1 MENNEME
8 LQRELDQ
15 LNEDIARETKRR
27 VMPDAK
33 LMLERGTRILVIER
47 KLSEI
52 RNLEYAEE
60 IDIDLIVGFDWYC
73 VSSFREDT
81 YLVCD
86 LLGDRKDK
94 YKSVIFR
101 FTHSVET
108 RFGGLNDEVL
118 DQHPL
123 YGRGLDICGFFV
135 VKNSEWK
142 SSLQNKMKTHI
153 CYNEKFWSKV
163 EHYLFRDKGGEMACL
178 ATGTEY
184 WLSTDSVDDF
194 RKRIFLNRGIGIE
207 HIECQ
212 SGKKILPVGT

>member
-1 MENNEME
+1 MKNNEME

-15 LNEDIARETKRR
+15 LNEDIARETKQR

-33 LMLERGTRILVIER
+33 LMLERGTRILLIER

-60 IDIDLIVGFDWYC
+60 IGIDLIVGFDWYC
-73 VSSFREDT
+73 VSSFTEDT

-86 LLGDRKDK
+86 LPGDRQDK
-94 YKSVIFR
+94 YKSAIFR
-101 FTHSVET
+101 FTHSMET

-142 SSLQNKMKTHI
+142 SSLQNKMKTHE
-153 CYNEKFWSKV
+153 CYNEKFWSEV
-163 EHYLFRDKGGEMACL
+163 EHYLFRDKGGEIACL
-178 ATGTEY
+178 ATDIDY
-184 WLSTDSVDDF
+184 RLSSDSVDDF
-194 RKRIFLNRGIGIE
+194 RKRL
-207 HIECQ
+207 
-212 SGKKILPVGT
+212 KININISA